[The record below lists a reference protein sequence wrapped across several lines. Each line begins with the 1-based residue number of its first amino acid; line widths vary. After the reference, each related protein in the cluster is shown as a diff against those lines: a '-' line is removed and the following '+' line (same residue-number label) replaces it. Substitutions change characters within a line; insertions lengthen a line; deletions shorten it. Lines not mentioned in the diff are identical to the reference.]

1 MKILNILLALV
12 SIFFVFVWVSI
23 AFTFDNWTRNST
35 NPYII
40 VFMILAFLSL
50 GIISI
55 KDFVRKL

>member
-1 MKILNILLALV
+1 MKIINILIALA
-12 SIFFVFVWVSI
+12 SIFFAFVWVSI

-40 VFMILAFLSL
+40 VFMILGFLSL

-55 KDFVRKL
+55 KDFIRKI